1 MLPDIASQA
10 REQESQAGS
19 PNTSHSSVRHV
30 VVERLQ
36 NLLVT
41 VLVISYSSEFVSLD
55 KLSLLG
61 QLVQTQKHHGSIFFL
76 ILNPYFLLLH
86 FCASILFKLKSKFP
100 FLKN

>member
-41 VLVISYSSEFVSLD
+41 VLVSYSSD
-55 KLSLLG
+55 QLG
-61 QLVQTQKHHGSIFFL
+61 ACQFGPVIS
-76 ILNPYFLLLH
+76 YY
-86 FCASILFKLKSKFP
+86 AS
-100 FLKN
+100 